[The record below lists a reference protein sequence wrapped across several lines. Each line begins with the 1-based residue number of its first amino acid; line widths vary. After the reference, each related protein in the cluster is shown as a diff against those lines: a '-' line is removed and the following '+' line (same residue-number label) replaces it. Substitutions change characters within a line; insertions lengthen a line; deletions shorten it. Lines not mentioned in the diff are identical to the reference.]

1 MPILKSMSV
10 TVAVLTKKFVILKA
24 ILAGPVVAAFA
35 AVGLGIAGIINYYK
49 DQNRELKQLQDT
61 INNGSCREQAQSLI
75 EIKQKELEAAE
86 ARLEMQSVVEV

>member
-49 DQNRELKQLQDT
+49 DQNKVKTTAGT
-61 INNGSCREQAQSLI
+61 INNGSAGQAQSL
-75 EIKQKELEAAE
+75 
-86 ARLEMQSVVEV
+86 VE